1 MTSGTPAMKLLLT
14 FATILLLMT
23 TAPAADAPYRHVVF
37 FKFKD
42 SASAE
47 QVQAI
52 EKDFI
57 ALAKKVDTVKAFE
70 WGTNVSPEGLN
81 DGFTHCFLVT
91 FADKAGLEVYLP
103 HPAHQEFVGK
113 LKPILDKACVLDYTA
128 K

>member
-1 MTSGTPAMKLLLT
+1 MKHLLAVLALVFT
-14 FATILLLMT
+14 MT
-23 TAPAADAPYRHVVF
+23 TLATAAEAPYRHVVF

-42 SASAE
+42 SATPE
-47 QVQAI
+47 QVQGI
-52 EKDFI
+52 EKAFI
-57 ALAKKVDTVKAFE
+57 ELAKKIDTVKGFE

-103 HPAHQEFVGK
+103 HAEHQAFVGK
-113 LKPILDKACVLDYTA
+113 LKPLLDKVCVLDYVA